1 MTIARHRYGWTTH
14 TVTYT
19 SAGLTNAGAGPRKPI
34 ARMYAANAAETTSAA
49 LYREAISSAASATE
63 ARIAASAVARSL
75 KSDSASPTTPAAMSR
90 PAMAVA
96 RVGCGRLWASITCE
110 KLARDPHDAYAHR
123 ATRCRAGP
131 RRGSA
136 GRHSDEA
143 RAARRRG
150 VTTRARGIRV
160 GSDGRAAGG
169 PGVDRLGGG
178 RDPRCGRKRAA
189 RREGG
194 ISDR

>member
-1 MTIARHRYGWTTH
+1 
-14 TVTYT
+14 
-19 SAGLTNAGAGPRKPI
+19 
-34 ARMYAANAAETTSAA
+34 
-49 LYREAISSAASATE
+49 
-63 ARIAASAVARSL
+63 
-75 KSDSASPTTPAAMSR
+75 MSR

-178 RDPRCGRKRAA
+178 EIRDAA
-189 RREGG
+189 ENGQHVGKGG
-194 ISDR
+194 SATADEHGSGAPSLRLGGDWGNEKADALYLDV